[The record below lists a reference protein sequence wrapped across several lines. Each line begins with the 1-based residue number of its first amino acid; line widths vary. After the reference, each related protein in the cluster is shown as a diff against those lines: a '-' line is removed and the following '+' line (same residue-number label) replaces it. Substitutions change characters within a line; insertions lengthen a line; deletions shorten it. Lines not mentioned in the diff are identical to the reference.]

1 MDKFAQ
7 RLSNLSPEQRELL
20 ELRLKKTGRDNLL
33 PSAEATPAAREE
45 KEVRVSSGGRE
56 PGGEMRFS
64 LFYFSSDGLSGSE
77 NKYRLLIESAKFAD
91 EHGFTAIWTPERHF
105 QQFGGLYP
113 NPSVLNAALAVLTKR
128 IQIRAGS
135 IVLPL
140 HNPIRVAE
148 DWSII
153 DNLSGGRVGISCA
166 SGWHTTD
173 FALAPDAYDNRKEL
187 MFRHLTTIQ
196 KLWQGEAV
204 RCVGVAGQEVEVTIL
219 PRPLQ
224 SQLPVWVTSSGSRRT
239 WIAAG
244 EIGAHVLATLGQSID
259 EVAGHIALYRE
270 ARARH
275 GHDPQAG
282 QVTLMLHTYL
292 GEDNE
297 TVKERVRVPM
307 SDYLRSF
314 IGQHENLTEGLKV
327 DVKQISEADRNAL
340 VSVAFDRY
348 FKDGSLLGTPQKCA
362 VLVERLRGIGVDEI
376 ACLIDFG
383 LDVETVMTGLKYLNE
398 LKELYAPQPAEAKRA

>member
-7 RLSNLSPEQRELL
+7 RLSNLAPEQRELL
-20 ELRLKKTGRDNLL
+20 ELRLKKMGRDDLL
-33 PSAEATPAAREE
+33 SSAEATPAAREE
-45 KEVRVSSGGRE
+45 NEVRVSLGGRE
-56 PGGEMRFS
+56 PNGEMRFS
-64 LFYFSSDGLSGSE
+64 LFYFSSDGASGSE
-77 NKYRLLIESAKFAD
+77 NKYQLLIESAKFAD
-91 EHGFTAIWTPERHF
+91 EHGFSALWTPERHF

-153 DNLSGGRVGISCA
+153 DNLSGGRAGISCA

-187 MFRHLTTIQ
+187 MFRHLATIQ
-196 KLWQGEAV
+196 KLWKGEAV
-204 RCVGVAGQEVEVTIL
+204 RCAGVAGQEVEVTIL

-224 SQLPVWVTSSGSRRT
+224 STLPVWITSSGSRRT

-259 EVAGHIALYRE
+259 EMAGQIALYRE
-270 ARARH
+270 ARASN

-297 TVKERVRVPM
+297 TVKEQVRAPL

-314 IGQHENLTEGLKV
+314 IGQHEDLTEGLNV
-327 DVKQISEADRNAL
+327 DVKKINDADRNAL

-348 FKDGSLLGTPQKCA
+348 FKVGSLLGTPDKCA
-362 VLVERLRGIGVDEI
+362 VLVNRLREIGVDEI

-383 LDVETVMTGLKYLNE
+383 LDVETVMSGLRYLNE
-398 LKELYAPQPAEAKRA
+398 LKGLYAPQPTEAERA